1 MMQAMA
7 RLPKLD
13 RTLTIARRLRRDL
26 TEPERLLWMLLR
38 DRRFAQ
44 YKFRRQVPIGPYIA
58 DFVCFSAKLV
68 LELDGVQHLEA
79 RQAAHDLQRTA
90 HLEQAGFRVLRI
102 WNGHLFTERES
113 VLEAIWQAL
122 H

>member
-7 RLPKLD
+7 KLPKLD

-38 DRRFAQ
+38 DRRFAEF
-44 YKFRRQVPIGPYIA
+44 KFRRQVPIGPYIA
-58 DFVCFSAKLV
+58 DFVCFSARLV

-79 RQAAHDLQRTA
+79 SQAAHDLQRTA
-90 HLEQAGFRVLRI
+90 HLEQAGFRILRI
-102 WNGHLFTERES
+102 WNSHLFTERES
-113 VLEAIWQAL
+113 VFEAIWQAL